1 MNTNHGN
8 NNGPGYYIHI
18 EKGNCYFAGG
28 IYCPENDDL
37 RKIRKEIAFFYEDLE
52 AILGDKNLKKVY
64 SGLNI
69 TETNSLKNGPRDFE
83 KDHPA
88 IAFLKLK
95 SFVCIH
101 KFNGTELSKPNF
113 VKDTAAKLILLKPL
127 MEFLNRGLY
136 TD

>member
-1 MNTNHGN
+1 
-8 NNGPGYYIHI
+8 
-18 EKGNCYFAGG
+18 
-28 IYCPENDDL
+28 
-37 RKIRKEIAFFYEDLE
+37 
-52 AILGDKNLKKVY
+52 VY

-69 TETNSLKNGPRDFE
+69 TETNSLKNGPKDFE